1 MLKAEIL
8 DLLETI
14 KQINETLKSIEYK
27 KTKDTTTQEEFDD
40 LHKEEF
46 RLFMEESKAIRRL
59 ESKLEELS
67 KVPEEMFYVN
77 RIRKT
82 VGLGA

>member
-14 KQINETLKSIEYK
+14 RQINETLKSIEYK

-67 KVPEEMFYVN
+67 KIPEEMFYVN

>member
-1 MLKAEIL
+1 MLQSQIV
-8 DLLETI
+8 DLLETVR
-14 KQINETLKSIEYK
+14 QINETLQAIQDKKS
-27 KTKDTTTQEEFDD
+27 KDTTTQEEYDD

-46 RLFMEESKAIRRL
+46 RLFMEESKALRSL
-59 ESKLEELS
+59 EKKLNELE
-67 KVPEEMFYVN
+67 KDPGQKFYVN

>member
-1 MLKAEIL
+1 MLKSEIL

-14 KQINETLKSIEYK
+14 KQINETVQSIEYK

-40 LHKEEF
+40 LHREEF
-46 RLFMEESKAIRRL
+46 RLFMEESKAMRRL
-59 ESKLEELS
+59 EVKLDELS
-67 KVPEEMFYVN
+67 KNPEEIFYVN

-82 VGLGA
+82 VGLEA